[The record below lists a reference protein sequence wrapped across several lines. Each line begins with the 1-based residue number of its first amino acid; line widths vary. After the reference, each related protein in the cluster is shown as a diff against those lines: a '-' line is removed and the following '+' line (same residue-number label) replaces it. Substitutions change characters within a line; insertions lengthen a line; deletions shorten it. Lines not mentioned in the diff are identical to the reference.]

1 MGKEWEPDR
10 TMKIMWSYMYRFVRS
25 PYFSLMLRLYIGGIF
40 VYAGMSKVHYPGEF
54 AENLAA
60 YQMIPYWAV
69 NFAAVILPWGEIIC
83 GLFLI
88 IGLKSRVSAS
98 IIGLLLIVFTFGIFI
113 NLLKGTPI
121 SCGCFDSIG
130 AEISWKD
137 VFRDLSWFVLTLQI
151 FFYDRISLL
160 RMDLLLFRKRVEED
174 ISQSLR

>member
-1 MGKEWEPDR
+1 MEEERKPNR
-10 TMKIMWSYMYRFVRS
+10 TMRIIFSYINKFVKS
-25 PYFSLMLRLYIGGIF
+25 PYLSLVLRLYIGGIF
-40 VYAGMSKVHYPGEF
+40 IYAGLSKVHYPGEF

-60 YQMIPYWAV
+60 YQMLPYWAV
-69 NFAAVILPWGEIIC
+69 NFAALILPWVEIIC

-98 IIGLLLIVFTFGIFI
+98 MIGMLLIVFTFGIFI

-137 VFRDLSWFVLTLQI
+137 VFRDLGWFILTLQI
-151 FFYDRISLL
+151 FFYDRISLIRRGQLFL
-160 RMDLLLFRKRVEED
+160 RKQVQED
-174 ISQSLR
+174 VT

>member
-1 MGKEWEPDR
+1 MR
-10 TMKIMWSYMYRFVRS
+10 IIFSYINKFVKS
-25 PYFSLMLRLYIGGIF
+25 PYLSLVLRLYIGGIF
-40 VYAGMSKVHYPGEF
+40 IYAGMSKVHYPGEF

-60 YQMIPYWAV
+60 YQMLPYWAV
-69 NFAAVILPWGEIIC
+69 NFAALILPWVEIIC

-98 IIGLLLIVFTFGIFI
+98 MIGMLLIVFTFGIFI

-137 VFRDLSWFVLTLQI
+137 VFRDLGWFILTLQI
-151 FFYDRISLL
+151 FFYDRISLIRRGQLFL
-160 RMDLLLFRKRVEED
+160 RKQVQED
-174 ISQSLR
+174 VT

>member
-1 MGKEWEPDR
+1 MEGEWKPNR
-10 TMKIMWSYMYRFVRS
+10 TMKIIFSYINKFVKS
-25 PYFSLMLRLYIGGIF
+25 PYLSLLLRLYMGSIF
-40 VYAGMSKVHYPGEF
+40 IYAGLSKVHYPGEF

-60 YQMIPYWAV
+60 YQMLPYWAV
-69 NFAAVILPWGEIIC
+69 NFAALILPWVEIIC

-98 IIGLLLIVFTFGIFI
+98 IIGGLLIVFTFGIFI

-137 VFRDLSWFVLTLQI
+137 VFRDLGWFILTLQI
-151 FFYDRISLL
+151 FFYDRISLI
-160 RMDLLLFRKRVEED
+160 RRGQLLLSKQGKED
-174 ISQSLR
+174 VS

>member
-1 MGKEWEPDR
+1 MEEERKPR
-10 TMKIMWSYMYRFVRS
+10 RAMKIVFPYIYKVVKS
-25 PYFSLMLRLYIGGIF
+25 PYLSLILRLYIGSIF
-40 VYAGMSKVHYPGEF
+40 IYAGMSKVHYPGEF

-60 YQMIPYWAV
+60 YQMLPYWAV
-69 NFAAVILPWGEIIC
+69 NFVAVILPWVEIIC

-98 IIGLLLIVFTFGIFI
+98 IIGVLLIVFTFGIFI

-137 VFRDLSWFVLTLQI
+137 VFRDLGWFILTLQI
-151 FFYDRISLL
+151 FFNDQISLI
-160 RMDLLLFRKRVEED
+160 RRGQLLLRK
-174 ISQSLR
+174 